1 MKKIK
6 VFVSVTFSIALGL
19 FIGLNPINLGA
30 KDITPTIGFGKAEC
44 YHQSDGQGPAFNNF
58 CSGNTCVR
66 AEGVGTNFSKCG

>member
-1 MKKIK
+1 MKTFK
-6 VFVSVTFSIALGL
+6 VIASVTFSIALGL

-30 KDITPTIGFGKAEC
+30 QEITIIDGFGKAKC